1 MEEEEFCV
9 REINLFVSCPTTS
22 FPLLHVSEH
31 FCIDGTLKKN
41 FNLFF
46 TVLGLRCCVGFPLIV
61 ASGGYSLVAP
71 GL

>member
-1 MEEEEFCV
+1 MEEEEV
-9 REINLFVSCPTTS
+9 RAREINLFVSCPTTS
-22 FPLLHVSEH
+22 FPLLHVNEH
-31 FCIDGTLKKN
+31 LCTNGALLKN

-61 ASGGYSLVAP
+61 ASRGYSLVAP

>member
-1 MEEEEFCV
+1 M

-22 FPLLHVSEH
+22 FPLLHVNEH
-31 FCIDGTLKKN
+31 LCIDGAFLKI

-46 TVLGLRCCVGFPLIV
+46 TVLGLRFCGGFPLVV
-61 ASGGYSLVAP
+61 ASGWYSLVAP